1 MRELFAKTKRILGFI
16 GIPFSAEESVES
28 RSVETQAGGAVV
40 FSCLVV
46 PILQIQLFAYKVTPN
61 FLFLILILVV
71 AILVKKSEE
80 L

>member
-1 MRELFAKTKRILGFI
+1 MRELFAKMKRILGFI

-46 PILQIQLFAYKVTPN
+46 PILQLFAYKVTPS
-61 FLFLILILVV
+61 FLFLILIGAWKNIVV
-71 AILVKKSEE
+71 VKKA
-80 L
+80 